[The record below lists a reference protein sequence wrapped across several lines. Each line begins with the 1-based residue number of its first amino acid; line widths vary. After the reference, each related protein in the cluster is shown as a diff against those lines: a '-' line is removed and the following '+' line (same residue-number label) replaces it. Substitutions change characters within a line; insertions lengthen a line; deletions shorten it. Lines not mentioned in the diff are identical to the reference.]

1 MSNLTENQI
10 SILDAAIAEAKAKTK
25 APKSDDPTT
34 SKDERKSEREA
45 KRAQLAEERAERRAA
60 REAKKA
66 ERESQKKMLPDTAR
80 LVTAEA
86 RLPQL
91 SLTASDALAAVFGTN
106 PSEADL
112 AIITSHLQHG
122 LRSRQTIRAATGTEI
137 QEGQTVVIK
146 VGEPRFVGKIGV
158 VTKISRIR
166 CHIQLEGREKPLY
179 VFTSDVSPV
188 EAETEIVV
196 VATGTD
202 G

>member
-10 SILDAAIAEAKAKTK
+10 SILDAAIAEAKTK
-25 APKSDDPTT
+25 ATKTPKDANTAT

-45 KRAQLAEERAERRAA
+45 KRAQLAEERAERRAL

-91 SLTASDALAAVFGTN
+91 TTTASDALAAVFGTN

-112 AIITSHLQHG
+112 AAIISHLQHG

-146 VGEPRFVGKIGV
+146 VGEPRFVGKVGV
-158 VTKISRIR
+158 VTKVSRIR
-166 CHIQLEGREKPLY
+166 CHVQLEGREKPLY

-188 EAETEIVV
+188 ETEVA
-196 VATGTD
+196 ATGTD